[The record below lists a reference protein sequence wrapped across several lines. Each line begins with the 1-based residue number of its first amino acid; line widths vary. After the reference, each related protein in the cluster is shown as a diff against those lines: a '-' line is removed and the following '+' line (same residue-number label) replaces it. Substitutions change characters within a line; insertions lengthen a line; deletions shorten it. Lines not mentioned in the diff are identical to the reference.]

1 MPKHDDLLCSSPMY
15 PPRLH
20 PGQQWAGPLVSQSSL
35 NCGCDLNRNES
46 TVHIEMM
53 DSQLNKDWL
62 LQKERIHF
70 PLGGNRA

>member
-1 MPKHDDLLCSSPMY
+1 MY